1 MNTQNSVHLNMHMYF
16 LIWMISA
23 GISSTALA
31 QKEYQYKNDFSTGEE
46 ASRRFGIPQNHN
58 RSDPK
63 LEAGEF
69 KFELGNKLECGNI
82 DIKAN
87 IKGQF
92 NELQKQLEELVPK
105 TPGAALELAKTGAF
119 ITTCYAYPTICAQL
133 RHDWLS
139 IQGKL
144 NLRAQACAAV
154 DKFIDNQ
161 AEKGSRQL
169 RSEAVAKCVHD
180 RAGNSGD
187 VASALKSCQEDQG
200 NTRLPMRDFQTGLMR
215 SFGNEK
221 QKVLKSMLSFAKDDT
236 AYEFLS
242 GFLGEIQVG
251 SEGGWEPLFEKGIV
265 RPADVADTFLSKGQ
279 SLVCNRIPEILAGRY
294 VASGVYE
301 DAVVA
306 VVKRKLN
313 AQVTRDLSDL
323 PAADKDIA
331 CLALGRAVGK
341 EAALKAS
348 SRYESVVSTGLLNTA
363 IPEPLRAEYRDRSL
377 SAFPAM
383 RLALEGESIPP
394 VEAVRSEI
402 AAFARL
408 QRTKTTI
415 LASETNRAKLKNIM
429 GDKQSATECADS
441 LSCQ

>member
-1 MNTQNSVHLNMHMYF
+1 MPIQRFARSCATIGFPFRVNSTY
-16 LIWMISA
+16 
-23 GISSTALA
+23 
-31 QKEYQYKNDFSTGEE
+31 
-46 ASRRFGIPQNHN
+46 
-58 RSDPK
+58 
-63 LEAGEF
+63 
-69 KFELGNKLECGNI
+69 
-82 DIKAN
+82 
-87 IKGQF
+87 
-92 NELQKQLEELVPK
+92 
-105 TPGAALELAKTGAF
+105 
-119 ITTCYAYPTICAQL
+119 
-133 RHDWLS
+133 
-139 IQGKL
+139 
-144 NLRAQACAAV
+144 V

-169 RSEAVAKCVHD
+169 KSEAVAKCVQSTVGKPVSSEPLD
-180 RAGNSGD
+180 GVYD
-187 VASALKSCQEDQG
+187 VSMALKSCQDQTG
-200 NTRLPMRDFQTGLMR
+200 LAMRDFQTGLMR

-301 DAVVA
+301 DAVVS

-313 AQVTRDLSDL
+313 IQVTRDLSDL

-331 CLALGRAVGK
+331 CLALARAVGK

-383 RLALEGESIPP
+383 RLALEGENIPP
-394 VEAVRSEI
+394 VEKIRSEI
-402 AAFARL
+402 SAFANL

-415 LASETNRAKLKNIM
+415 LASETNRAKLKNTM
-429 GDKQSATECADS
+429 GDKQSVTECTDS
-441 LSCQ
+441 LTCQ